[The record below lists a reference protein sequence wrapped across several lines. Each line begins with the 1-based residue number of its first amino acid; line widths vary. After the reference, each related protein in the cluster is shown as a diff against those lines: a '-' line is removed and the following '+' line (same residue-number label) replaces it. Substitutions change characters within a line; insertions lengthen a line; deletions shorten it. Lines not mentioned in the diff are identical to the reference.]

1 MPSLKKIRTYHYM
14 LPAALAVFLTVSMH
28 SPSCADEPLT
38 LVGLLE
44 EARANNPE
52 LRVFKER
59 AGAKESRAGAEGAL
73 DDPTLKVEMM
83 DLSKSYPLNIAPGNA
98 MLTRYTVSQMFPF
111 PGKLSLK
118 EKIAMK
124 EALSARAELAAK
136 GLEIENSVK
145 EAYFEYAFLT
155 EAVRETEE
163 IKTLLINISSIA
175 GVRYSTGQATQQ
187 DVLKAQVE
195 TTMLTND
202 IITLDAEKDVAAAW
216 LKSLVNMDQG
226 SPLGEPA
233 GLSKARAVFDAAT
246 LIDTAIKE
254 NPEIRMAEFDA
265 EANELNADLAKK
277 NYYPDFM
284 VGAGPVQRDGRVD
297 SFDVMFQV
305 NIPLW
310 WGKYDS
316 RTKEASADAQSLKWK
331 VLSQKNLK
339 SLEVKGAAVRVEA
352 SDRMRSL
359 YETGLLPQVEISFES
374 ALKSY
379 RAGKIDF
386 LTLLDAER
394 QLKRTRI
401 EYLKTLMEYRK
412 RVAALEKAIGGD
424 LKTDMS
430 QGGPAAGPAREE
442 RR

>member
-1 MPSLKKIRTYHYM
+1 MPGSNRMRRFHFL
-14 LPAALAVFLTVSMH
+14 LSAVLSVFLTVSMS
-28 SPSCADEPLT
+28 SPSGAGEPLT

-59 AGAKESRAGAEGAL
+59 AGAKESRVGVEGAL

-118 EKIAMK
+118 EKIAVK

-136 GLEIENSVK
+136 GLEIESSVK
-145 EAYFEYAFLT
+145 EAYFEYAFLV

-163 IKTLLINISSIA
+163 IKALLINISSIA
-175 GVRYSTGQATQQ
+175 GVKYSTGQATQQ

-202 IITLDAEKDVAAAW
+202 IITLDAEKGVAAAR
-216 LKSLVNMDQG
+216 LKSLVNMGQD

-233 GLSKARAVFDAAT
+233 GLSKARAVFDAAA
-246 LIDTAIKE
+246 LIDTAIKK

-265 EANELNADLAKK
+265 EANELNVELAKK

-284 VGAGPVQRDGRVD
+284 VGAAPIQRDGRFD

-305 NIPLW
+305 NIPIW

-331 VLSQKNLK
+331 ALSQKNLK
-339 SLEVKGAAVRVEA
+339 SLEVKGAAVQVEA

-359 YETGLLPQVEISFES
+359 YETGLLPQVELSFES
-374 ALKSY
+374 ALKNY
-379 RAGKIDF
+379 GAGKIDF
-386 LTLLDAER
+386 MTLLDAER

-401 EYLKTLMEYRK
+401 EY
-412 RVAALEKAIGGD
+412 
-424 LKTDMS
+424 
-430 QGGPAAGPAREE
+430 
-442 RR
+442 